1 MATLAKTNVS
11 HLQPGD
17 LLVINNEPMTVKYID
32 GPDKIGTYDINVI
45 DQYGNSHIEIV
56 TGLVTISL

>member
-1 MATLAKTNVS
+1 MATLVETYAS

-17 LLVINNEPMTVKYID
+17 LLVIKNEPVLVKYID

-45 DQYGNSHIEIV
+45 DQNGNSHIEIV